1 MISNRMKKLVNNNS
15 VIRQMFEEGKK
26 LKKKYGE
33 ENVYDFSLGN
43 PSVQPPDEVNLA
55 IRKSLEINSI
65 HNYMSNSGY
74 EDVRQKISESLN
86 SRFNTKYSNK
96 NIIMSVGAAGGIN
109 VTLESI
115 LNPDEEV
122 IVFIPYFME
131 YRNYIENY
139 NGKVVEVL
147 CNENF
152 EPDMED
158 FEKKITSNT
167 KAVIVNSPNNPSG
180 IVYSEKIIEELAR
193 ILKKKEQEFNHTIYL
208 ISDEPYREIV
218 YDNIDVPY
226 LTHYYKDTIVIYC
239 YSKSLS
245 LPGERIGFVAI
256 PDEVE
261 DSEELIQAM
270 TIATRIL
277 GFVNAPS
284 LIQKAIAECVN
295 ITCDMSEYEK
305 NRDILYKGLIN
316 NGYECKK
323 PQGTF
328 YLFLKSPIQDEK
340 EFCNIAKKFN
350 ILMVP
355 GSSFAMP
362 GYVRLAFCTETK
374 IVKKS
379 IDRFKELMDEI
390 KKNAI

>member
-26 LKKKYGE
+26 LKEKYGE

-55 IRKSLEINSI
+55 IRKSLNVNSI

-74 EDVRQKISESLN
+74 EDVRQKIAELLN

-131 YRNYIENY
+131 YKNYIENY

-180 IVYSEKIIEELAR
+180 IVYSERILEELAR
-193 ILKKKEQEFNHTIYL
+193 ILKMKEQELNHTIYL

-218 YDNIDVPY
+218 YDNINVPY

-256 PDEVE
+256 SDEVE

-305 NRDILYKGLIN
+305 NRDILYNGLID

-328 YLFLKSPIQDEK
+328 YLFLKSPIKDEK

-374 IVKKS
+374 IVEKS
-379 IDRFKELMDEI
+379 IDKFKELMDEI

>member
-43 PSVQPPDEVNLA
+43 PSVQPPDEVNFA
-55 IRKSLEINSI
+55 IRKSLDINSI

-74 EDVRQKISESLN
+74 EDVRQKIAESLN
-86 SRFNTKYSNK
+86 LRFNTKYSNK

-131 YRNYIENY
+131 YKNYIENY

-180 IVYSEKIIEELAR
+180 IVYSEKILEELAS
-193 ILKKKEQEFNHTIYL
+193 ILKKKEQGFNHTIYL

-305 NRDILYKGLIN
+305 NRDILYNGLIN

-328 YLFLKSPIQDEK
+328 YLFLKSPIKDEK
-340 EFCNIAKKFN
+340 EFCNIAKNFN

-390 KKNAI
+390 KKNYK

>member
-26 LKKKYGE
+26 LKEKYGE

-109 VTLESI
+109 VTLEAI

-131 YRNYIENY
+131 YKNYIENY

-158 FEKKITSNT
+158 FEKKITSYT

-180 IVYSEKIIEELAR
+180 IVYSEKIIEELAS

-218 YDNIDVPY
+218 YDNINVPY

-270 TIATRIL
+270 TITTRIL

-305 NRDILYKGLIN
+305 NRDILYNGLID

-328 YLFLKSPIQDEK
+328 YLFLKSPIKDEK

-379 IDRFKELMDEI
+379 IDKFKELMDEI
-390 KKNAI
+390 KKNYK

>member
-26 LKKKYGE
+26 LKEKYGE

-43 PSVQPPDEVNLA
+43 PSVQPPNEVNNA
-55 IRKSLEINSI
+55 IRKSLNVNSI

-74 EDVRQKISESLN
+74 EDVRQKIAESLN

-131 YRNYIENY
+131 YKNYIENY

-180 IVYSEKIIEELAR
+180 IVYSEKIIEELAS
-193 ILKKKEQEFNHTIYL
+193 ILKKKEKEFNHTIYL

-218 YDNIDVPY
+218 YDNINVPY

-256 PDEVE
+256 SDEVE
-261 DSEELIQAM
+261 NSEELIQAL
-270 TIATRIL
+270 TISTRIL

-305 NRDILYKGLIN
+305 NRDILYNGLID

-328 YLFLKSPIQDEK
+328 YLFLKSPIKDEK

-374 IVKKS
+374 IVEKY
-379 IDRFKELMDEI
+379 IDKFKELMDEI
-390 KKNAI
+390 KKNYK

>member
-43 PSVQPPDEVNLA
+43 PSVQPPDEVNFA
-55 IRKSLEINSI
+55 IRKSLDINSI

-74 EDVRQKISESLN
+74 EDVRQKIAESLN

-131 YRNYIENY
+131 YKNYIENY

-180 IVYSEKIIEELAR
+180 IVYSEKILEELAS

-305 NRDILYKGLIN
+305 NRDILYNGLIN

-328 YLFLKSPIQDEK
+328 YLFLKSPIKDEK

-379 IDRFKELMDEI
+379 IDKFKELMDEI

>member
-26 LKKKYGE
+26 LKEKYGE

-109 VTLESI
+109 VTLEAI

-131 YRNYIENY
+131 YKNYIENY

-158 FEKKITSNT
+158 FEKKITSYT

-180 IVYSEKIIEELAR
+180 IVYSEKIIEELAS

-218 YDNIDVPY
+218 YDNINVPY

-305 NRDILYKGLIN
+305 NRDILYNGLID

-328 YLFLKSPIQDEK
+328 YLFLKSPIKDEK

-379 IDRFKELMDEI
+379 IDKFKELMDEI
-390 KKNAI
+390 KKNYK

>member
-26 LKKKYGE
+26 LKEKYGE

-43 PSVQPPDEVNLA
+43 PSVQPPDKVNWA

-74 EDVRQKISESLN
+74 EDVRQKIAESLN

-131 YRNYIENY
+131 YKNYIENY

-180 IVYSEKIIEELAR
+180 IVYSEKIIEELAS
-193 ILKKKEQEFNHTIYL
+193 ILKKKEKEFNHTIYL

-218 YDNIDVPY
+218 YDNINVPY

-305 NRDILYKGLIN
+305 NRDILYNGLID

-328 YLFLKSPIQDEK
+328 YLFLKSPIKDEK

-374 IVKKS
+374 IVEKS
-379 IDRFKELMDEI
+379 IDKFKELMDEI

>member
-26 LKKKYGE
+26 LKEKYGV

-43 PSVQPPDEVNLA
+43 PSVKPPDEVNLA
-55 IRKSLEINSI
+55 IRKSLEENSI

-74 EDVRQKISESLN
+74 EDVRQKIAESLN

-109 VTLESI
+109 VTLEAI

-131 YRNYIENY
+131 YKNYIENY

-158 FEKKITSNT
+158 FEKKITSYT

-180 IVYSEKIIEELAR
+180 IVYSEKIIEELAS

-218 YDNIDVPY
+218 YDNINVPY

-305 NRDILYKGLIN
+305 NRDILYNGLID

-328 YLFLKSPIQDEK
+328 YLFLKSPIQNEK
-340 EFCNIAKKFN
+340 DFCNIAKNFN

-379 IDRFKELMDEI
+379 IDKFKELMDEI
-390 KKNAI
+390 KKNYK